1 MVQTNAATYFIK
13 NTTTSWMLLLILL
26 VGGVFGYLGL
36 GQLEDPKFTI
46 KEAMVFTY
54 YPGASPLQVEE
65 EVTAP
70 LENAIQSMPY
80 VKDIDSISKAGL
92 SQIHLEIEEQYRSDQ
107 LPQIWDELRRK
118 VRDEQSSLP
127 PGVITPII
135 LDNFGDVFGVLLS
148 ITGDGYQ
155 PQELLDYAEYLKR
168 ELITLD
174 GIAKIDIAGSQQE
187 QVFINISREQLTN
200 LGIPISRLYA
210 LLQTQN
216 TVSNAGHVRI
226 GQEYIRI
233 HPTGEFNSVQELG
246 NLLIS
251 EPGSDKLIYLRDIA
265 EISEGIAETPAHIEN
280 YEGIPSIRLG
290 IAFADAV
297 NVVEVGKHL
306 RQKLAE
312 LDNQRPLGVDIH
324 TLYDQPAEVDASSQA
339 FITNLLI
346 SIAIVIGVLLFFMGP
361 RAGFIIGAILLLTI
375 LGTFIVMGAIG
386 IDLHRISLGA
396 LIIALGMLVDNALVV
411 TEGIMVG
418 LKRGQTRLEAAWGIV
433 YQTQWPLLG
442 ATVIAITAFAPIG
455 LSPDAVG
462 EFVQSLFYVLLI
474 SLFLSWITAL
484 TLTPFLCN
492 LLFKKDEQP
501 RLMATSREEGSD
513 TESYE
518 QENDPYKGGLYS
530 LYRSLLSLML
540 ENRGI
545 TLAAMLGL
553 LVIAVIGFGSVKQ
566 AFFPPSNTPMFL
578 ADIWMPEGTDIHT
591 TQRQAVALERW
602 FGQQEGVVFTSSTV
616 GRGEVRFMLTYAPE
630 REYAAF
636 AQVMVRTE
644 ERDQIPDL
652 ITRAQQYAN
661 EHLPDALVKLKRLE
675 IGPSTPAKIEARFSG
690 PDQTTLRSLAEQAID
705 IMKADPAAANIRHDW
720 RQRVKVIRPI
730 MDEEAARRAGISKQD
745 LDNQLRLNFSGLT
758 AGLYRDGT
766 SLKPIVVRPPE
777 QQRLD
782 IDGLM
787 DLQIWSPVFG
797 RYIPIQQI
805 VDRFDV
811 VFEDPLILRL
821 DRKRTIQVLADPS
834 MESDLTADALFK
846 RIRPQIEAIPLEP
859 GYSLEWGGEYESSN
873 DAQTNVFA
881 SLPLGYL
888 LMFIITVLLFN
899 ELKSALVI
907 WACVPLAIIG
917 VSGGMLLLDAP
928 FGFMSLLGFL
938 SLSGMI
944 VKNGI
949 VLVDQIALELEQGK
963 APYDAVFHASISRLR
978 PVTMAALTT
987 ILGMLPLL
995 IDPFFNSMA
1004 VVIAFGLGFATILTL
1019 GIVPVL
1025 YTLTHGIKK
1034 PDQARA

>member
-1 MVQTNAATYFIK
+1 MSQSNAATYFIK
-13 NTTTSWMLLLILL
+13 HTTTSWMMLLILL

-80 VKDIDSISKAGL
+80 IKDIDSISKAGF
-92 SQIHLEIEEQYRSDQ
+92 SQIHLEIEEQYRSDV

-127 PGVITPII
+127 PGAIQPIVV
-135 LDNFGDVFGVLLS
+135 DNFGDVFGVLLA

-155 PQELLDYAEYLKR
+155 FEDMNDYAEYLKR

-174 GIAKIDIAGSQQE
+174 GVANIEIAGTQQE

-200 LGIPISRLYA
+200 LGIPLARLYS

-216 TVSNAGHVRI
+216 TVSNAGHIRI

-233 HPTGEFNSVQELG
+233 HPTGEFTSVQELG

-251 EPGSDKLIYLRDIA
+251 TPGSDKLIYLHDIA
-265 EISEGIAETPAHIEN
+265 EISEGIAETPTHIEN
-280 YEGIPSIRLG
+280 YAGKPSIRLG

-297 NVVEVGKHL
+297 NVVEVGQRL

-339 FITNLLI
+339 FITNLVV
-346 SIAIVIGVLLFFMGP
+346 SIAIVIGVLLFFMGF
-361 RAGFIIGAILLLTI
+361 RAGLIIGTILLLTI
-375 LGTFIVMGAIG
+375 LGTFILMKAVG
-386 IDLHRISLGA
+386 IDLHRVSLGA
-396 LIIALGMLVDNALVV
+396 LIIALGMLVDNALVI

-418 LKRGQTRLEAAWGIV
+418 LKRGQTRLEAAWAIV
-433 YQTQWPLLG
+433 HQTQWPLLG

-484 TLTPFLCN
+484 TLTPFLCS

-501 RLMATSREEGSD
+501 RLVTAASSD
-513 TESYE
+513 HQDED
-518 QENDPYKGGLYS
+518 NDPYKGGLYS
-530 LYRSLLSLML
+530 VYRVILGFILKQRALTLLTMV
-540 ENRGI
+540 
-545 TLAAMLGL
+545 GL
-553 LVIAVIGFGSVKQ
+553 LVAAIIGFDSVKQ
-566 AFFPPSNTPMFL
+566 EFFPPSNTPMFL
-578 ADIWMPEGTDIHT
+578 ADIWMPEGTDIHA
-591 TQRQAVALERW
+591 TQRQATQLEHW
-602 FGQQEGVVFTSSTV
+602 FGQQESVVFTSATI
-616 GRGEVRFMLTYAPE
+616 GRGEVRFMLTYAPQ
-630 REYAAF
+630 REYAAY

-644 ERDQIPDL
+644 NRDQIPDL
-652 ITRAQQYAN
+652 IARAQAYTK
-661 EHLPDALVKLKRLE
+661 EHMPDALVKLKRLE
-675 IGPSTPAKIEARFSG
+675 IGPGTPAKIEARFSG
-690 PDQTTLRSLAEQAID
+690 PDQTVLRTLAEQAMTI
-705 IMKADPAAANIRHDW
+705 IQNDPDATNIRHDW

-745 LDNQLRLNFSGLT
+745 LDDQLRLNVSGLT

-766 SLKPIVVRPPE
+766 TLKPIVIRPPE
-777 QQRLD
+777 EQRLD

-787 DLQIWSPVFG
+787 DLQIWSPVFN

-805 VDRFDV
+805 VDRLDV

-821 DRKRTIQVLADPS
+821 DRKRTVQVQADPDMAS
-834 MESDLTADALFK
+834 GITADALFK
-846 RIRPQIEAIPLEP
+846 RLRPQLEAIELPA

-873 DAQTNVFA
+873 DAQANVFA

-899 ELKSALVI
+899 ELRSALVI

-949 VLVDQIALELEQGK
+949 VLVDQIAIELQEGK
-963 APYDAVFHASISRLR
+963 APYDAVFHASVSRLR

-987 ILGMLPLL
+987 ILGMVPLL
-995 IDPFFNSMA
+995 TDPFFNSMA

-1019 GIVPVL
+1019 GVVPVL

-1034 PDQARA
+1034 PEQA